1 MSQRLEVCVLA
12 AGLGKRMKSG
22 KPKPLHEIA
31 GRPMLDHL
39 LSSVAGLSPARV
51 HVVVGKGADAVRARF
66 SDRDIEWAIQDE
78 LKGTGHAVMQALPGI
93 DPGARLLVLL
103 GDAPLLSAA
112 TMKRLIDEPCDVGV
126 LTVDLD
132 DPHNYGR
139 ILRSDDGN
147 VLGIVEERDASEDEK
162 RIREINTG
170 AMVMA
175 AGLLAGW
182 LGQLSD
188 ENDQREYLLTDI
200 IAIAANEGRKVH
212 AVKTGDPVEVAGV
225 NTFEQLARL
234 ERAYQ
239 QRQAGALMAAG
250 VHLADPSRIDIRG
263 TMETGQDVSIDINC
277 IFEGHCAIGSN
288 VSIGPNCV
296 IRNARIGDN
305 CEIRAN
311 SVIDEAVMDS
321 DCIVGPFARLRPGTR
336 LEQEVAIGNF
346 VEVKKATIGKG
357 TKASHLSYLGDANIG
372 AEVNIGAGTI
382 TCNYDGVDKHV
393 TNIEDHVFV
402 GSNTALVAPVTIGE
416 GSTIAAGSTIT
427 RSVEA
432 RRLAIARGRQKSIAG
447 WKGPRDS

>member
-39 LSSVAGLSPARV
+39 LSSVAELAPARV

-66 SDRDIEWAIQDE
+66 AGRDIEWAIQGE

-93 DPGARLLVLL
+93 DPDARLLVLL
-103 GDAPLLSAA
+103 GDAPLLSTT
-112 TMKRLIDEPCDVGV
+112 TMRTLIDEPCELGV

-132 DPHNYGR
+132 DPYNYGR

-170 AMVMA
+170 AMVME

-182 LGQLSD
+182 LDRLSD

-200 IAIAANEGRKVH
+200 IGIAANEGRRVH
-212 AVKTGDPVEVAGV
+212 AVKAGDPVEVAGV

-239 QRQAGALMAAG
+239 QRQAGVLMVAG
-250 VHLADPSRIDIRG
+250 VHLVDPARVDIRG
-263 TMETGQDVSIDINC
+263 TMETGRDVSIDINC

-321 DCIVGPFARLRPGTR
+321 DCIIGPFARLRPGTR
-336 LEQEVAIGNF
+336 LEKEVAIGNF
-346 VEVKKATIGKG
+346 VEVKKANIGKG

-382 TCNYDGVDKHV
+382 TCNYDGADKHV

-427 RSVEA
+427 KSVEA
-432 RRLAIARGRQKSIAG
+432 RQLAIARGRQKSITG
-447 WKGPRDS
+447 WKGPRDT